1 MGVVE
6 ALMDNLSEVDRVP
19 MSCLVD
25 LVADRIRA
33 SENRVRF
40 WPDWSTPGARLTLFY
55 AATRLATERYAR
67 GGAQSVVSGKR
78 DLNLR
83 QVQALAKWFGFPMD
97 ALA

>member
-33 SENRVRF
+33 CENRVRF
-40 WPDWSTPGARLTLFY
+40 WPDWSTPGARLALFY

-67 GGAQSVVSGKR
+67 GGAQSMVSGCCP
-78 DLNLR
+78 
-83 QVQALAKWFGFPMD
+83 AKGI
-97 ALA
+97 